1 MPEATA
7 TIDAD
12 GWPHTGDLASLD
24 ERGYLRIGG
33 RLKEMIN
40 RAGVK
45 NRQALTCRIGL
56 SMFGEPAR
64 RFGFRNDREDLDRL
78 LP

>member
-7 TIDAD
+7 TIDSD
-12 GWPHTGDLASLD
+12 GWLHTGDLASLD

-33 RLKEMIN
+33 RLTEMIN

-45 NRQALTCRIGL
+45 NRQGLTLPHRSFHVRRASAPLRL
-56 SMFGEPAR
+56 S
-64 RFGFRNDREDLDRL
+64 
-78 LP
+78 